1 MARRRG
7 FGEVERRV
15 SATGNVTHRAR
26 YAMPDGTRHSRTLT
40 TKMDAEAWLL
50 AERLLIDREEWTPP
64 AARRAAESKRQAAAA
79 SNTVG
84 SFAERFLIERGL
96 RPTTQRNYR
105 LLLKSRILPYFGDMP
120 LTEVTLSE
128 IKQWRASLDP
138 ITESSNAA
146 AYRLIRAILQSAEEE
161 ELIFRA
167 PPKIRGAG
175 SARVKRVAVPATL
188 DELATIVDEMPERLR
203 LLIVLAGFVGLRQG
217 ELLELRR
224 TDVDGVTGRISV
236 TRKVDKDVI
245 PGAEGACRECGR
257 VISTPKTASGVRA
270 VHVPPP
276 FLPLLQRHL
285 LEHCA
290 AGAAGL
296 LFPGDRSDHMSV
308 RYLMDRYRP
317 AREAARRPDLTIHHL
332 RHTALTLAGQH
343 GATAAELQARAGHAS
358 QAAMAIY
365 QHATLDRDRSL
376 ANRIGETYDLWRE
389 GRPSPSG

>member
-1 MARRRG
+1 MTRRRG

-15 SATGNVTHRAR
+15 SATGKVTHRAR
-26 YAMPDGTRHSRTLT
+26 YAMPDGTRYSRTLT
-40 TKMDAEAWLL
+40 TRMDAEAWLA
-50 AERLLIDREEWTPP
+50 AERVLIDREEWTPP
-64 AARRAAESKRQAAAA
+64 RARQAAESKRQAAAA

-84 SFAERFLIERGL
+84 SFAERFVVERGL
-96 RPTTQRNYR
+96 RPTTQKNYR
-105 LLLKSRILPYFGDMP
+105 LLLGTRILPYFADTP
-120 LTEVTLSE
+120 LTEVTLTE

-138 ITESSNAA
+138 ATAASNAA
-146 AYRLIRAILQSAEEE
+146 AYRLLRALLQSAEEE

-175 SARVKRVAVPATL
+175 SSPVRRVAVPATL
-188 DELATIVDEMPERLR
+188 DELAVIVDAMPERLR
-203 LLIVLAGFVGLRQG
+203 LLIVLAAFVGLRQG

-224 TDVDGVTGRISV
+224 SDVDGVTGRLSV

-245 PGAEGACRECGR
+245 PGAHNACLECGR
-257 VISTPKTASGVRA
+257 VISAPKTASGVRT

-276 FLPLLQRHL
+276 FLAMLQRHL

-290 AGAAGL
+290 PGPAGL
-296 LFPGDRSDHMSV
+296 LFPGDRTDHMSV

-317 AREAARRPDLTIHHL
+317 AREAAGRPDLTIHHL
-332 RHTALTLAGQH
+332 RHTALTMAGQH

-376 ANRIGETYDLWRE
+376 AEAIGDTYRHWAESR
-389 GRPSPSG
+389 RP